1 MSDIL
6 KKIKT
11 VDFPSDQYYA
21 IETKK
26 NQIVLHHTVSGKG
39 INGDMNTWLKDTV
52 RVSTHI
58 IVDWEGIPYQCF
70 SSKYW
75 GHHLGVKSGVFT
87 KLGIPSI
94 NTKLNEGS
102 ISIEIDAYGG
112 LKKEGNVWK
121 SIYGNVIPTENVQ
134 VYEKAYRGY
143 FGFEKY
149 TTKQIETVKELL
161 LLWKE
166 RYNIS
171 LTYNEDMWDV
181 SKDALTGKP
190 GVWTHTSYRSD
201 KSDCHPQP
209 ELIEMLKSLE
219 G

>member
-1 MSDIL
+1 
-6 KKIKT
+6 
-11 VDFPSDQYYA
+11 
-21 IETKK
+21 
-26 NQIVLHHTVSGKG
+26 
-39 INGDMNTWLKDTV
+39 
-52 RVSTHI
+52 
-58 IVDWEGIPYQCF
+58 
-70 SSKYW
+70 
-75 GHHLGVKSGVFT
+75 
-87 KLGIPSI
+87 
-94 NTKLNEGS
+94 
-102 ISIEIDAYGG
+102 

-134 VYEKAYRGY
+134 VYEKSYRGY

-166 RYNIS
+166 RYNIT

-209 ELIEMLKSLE
+209 ELVEMLKSLE